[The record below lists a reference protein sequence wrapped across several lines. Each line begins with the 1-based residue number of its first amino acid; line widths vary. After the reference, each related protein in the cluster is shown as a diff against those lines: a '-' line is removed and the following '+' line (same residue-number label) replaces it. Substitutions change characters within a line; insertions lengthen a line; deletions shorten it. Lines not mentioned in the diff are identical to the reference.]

1 MLHCIGSDCV
11 VLTVCVVLRE
21 TDCVVQTEQTDELEV
36 HQKKPNVTAQKAV
49 QKLVELD
56 RAVVHVSKV

>member
-1 MLHCIGSDCV
+1 
-11 VLTVCVVLRE
+11 VC
-21 TDCVVQTEQTDELEV
+21 CVVQIEQTDELEV
-36 HQKKPNVTAQKAV
+36 QEKKPNVTAQKAV